1 MFSARSWAHDRK
13 VRSLPWANKFWHAQL
28 SSSAGVCFFKIGCG
42 ANLLAY
48 TLDSRWESEVLTMGW
63 ENLICP
69 SELRRLDRCFWK
81 RVWALMFSAK
91 SWPQDRTTRS
101 LPWAK
106 IFCHVQTSPG
116 AGCRFFKNAC
126 WESSNGKA
134 PTGMHG
140 CNDSKIFSSSCRRVS
155 HFLKQS
161 SWKKLERFYFWRNA
175 TAATIQKYSI
185 PAAGGSRIVFK
196 EKILI
201 I

>member
-48 TLDSRWESEVLTMGW
+48 TLDSRWESEDLTVGW

-81 RVWALMFSAK
+81 RVWAQMFSAK
-91 SWPQDRTTRS
+91 PWPQDRKTKS

-106 IFCHVQTSPG
+106 IFCHVQTSSG
-116 AGCRFFKNAC
+116 AGGRFFENVC
-126 WESSNGKA
+126 EGKSFR
-134 PTGMHG
+134 PDPGPKTGKWGPDHWLR
-140 CNDSKIFSSSCRRVS
+140 KS
-155 HFLKQS
+155 HMPKQPSEPVHLFLKTGVGA
-161 SWKKLERFYFWRNA
+161 NA
-175 TAATIQKYSI
+175 F
-185 PAAGGSRIVFK
+185 G
-196 EKILI
+196 
-201 I
+201 

>member
-1 MFSARSWAHDRK
+1 MFSARSWAHDRQVRSLPWANKCWHVQPSSGAGVRFFRNGCGGKSVRTNIGHTTGKWGADHGLRKSDMSKQALEPVPLFLKTGSWSNVSARYWAHDRK

-28 SSSAGVCFFKIGCG
+28 SSSAGVRFFRNGCG

-81 RVWALMFSAK
+81 RVWQLMFSAK

-106 IFCHVQTSPG
+106 IFCHV
-116 AGCRFFKNAC
+116 
-126 WESSNGKA
+126 
-134 PTGMHG
+134 
-140 CNDSKIFSSSCRRVS
+140 
-155 HFLKQS
+155 
-161 SWKKLERFYFWRNA
+161 
-175 TAATIQKYSI
+175 
-185 PAAGGSRIVFK
+185 
-196 EKILI
+196 
-201 I
+201 